1 MKEKRQGSHS
11 GPVTVENMS
20 ALRPSRLLLAALA
33 IVIAPAIASAQDI
46 PIGPTYICS
55 GEHIYVESCNIRD
68 LSDAANCMVAHPDKL
83 LPNGMNSYTYVARGA
98 LKKLLP
104 TCTQPSAKQTAAAA
118 AFQKRQQN
126 TYNANEQK
134 AIAQLDAPPPPGS
147 AAVPGRPAPPKN
159 AEERA
164 IRRCVTSGRLAAT
177 CTGNSLLGALG
188 QMLGGV
194 LPGAN
199 KEPEP
204 GPTMAGV
211 FEGPGQW
218 RLDFIDNGVLV
229 NCSDLSPNQEA
240 YTLDFK
246 TGRATLT
253 INTSPQPLVLALHAD
268 STITGPGPVT
278 LDGVIAAG
286 YVNDTPSNA
295 TQRDQNGNLYDSA
308 GNHVSGSANAGHT
321 VFNSRRVT
329 CPALNLSS
337 KGASVGA
344 QTMQT
349 DLLKSMFG
357 GDKGPRT
364 PPGIR
369 MHGIF
374 ASASTGF
381 SVQFFPES
389 AILGCGPDAAR
400 AYPYTVVADGAASYI
415 KIDAPDH
422 PLHLAFRP
430 DGSLDSGATGAYQVH
445 GRYATGQDEND
456 DFTFAPMEQTCN
468 LAALAP
474 SHEIPLTGGV
484 SGATASA
491 AIRPDSAAYNN
502 GGALSTPAAPLGN
515 ATLSIA
521 SGLAPQPGASSPLAS
536 RPYIIL
542 RDSYANTVAHAG
554 VIVPAGTSAYK
565 FAGMACGN
573 KTPDCQKIND
583 AIKAGAI
590 SAARADM
597 SGSATLPGVPPGT
610 YYLMISARI
619 GNQTYIWDHSV
630 QLRSGANSLTL
641 DQRSASPIN

>member
-1 MKEKRQGSHS
+1 MPAFRTSHF
-11 GPVTVENMS
+11 
-20 ALRPSRLLLAALA
+20 LLAALA

-46 PIGPTYICS
+46 PIGATYICS
-55 GEHIYVESCNIRD
+55 GERIYVESCNIRD
-68 LSDAANCMVAHPDKL
+68 LSDNANCMVAHPDKL

-104 TCTQPSAKQTAAAA
+104 SCTQPSAKQLTAAAA
-118 AFQKRQQN
+118 FEKRQQD

-134 AIAQLDAPPPPGS
+134 AIAQLTAPSPSLPSRAAPGQ
-147 AAVPGRPAPPKN
+147 PAPPKN
-159 AEERA
+159 AEERT

-177 CTGNSLLGALG
+177 CTGNSLLGAFG
-188 QMLGGV
+188 QMLGSV

-211 FEGPGQW
+211 FEGPGKW
-218 RLDFIDNGVLV
+218 RLDFIDGGVLV
-229 NCSDLSPNQEA
+229 NCSYLSPNQEA

-246 TGRATLT
+246 TGRAALT
-253 INTSPQPLVLALHAD
+253 INTRPRPLVLTLAAD
-268 STITGPGPVT
+268 GTITGPGPVT

-295 TQRDQNGNLYDSA
+295 TQKDQYGNLYDSA

-321 VFNSRRVT
+321 VFNSKQVT

-349 DLLKSMFG
+349 DLLKTMFG
-357 GDKGPRT
+357 GDKGPAT

-381 SVQFFPES
+381 SAQFFPES
-389 AILGCGPDAAR
+389 VILGCGPDAAR

-422 PLHLAFRP
+422 PLHLVFRP
-430 DGSLDSGATGAYQVH
+430 DGSLDPGATGPYQVH
-445 GRYATGQDEND
+445 GRYATGQDAND

-468 LAALAP
+468 LAALVP
-474 SHEIPLTGGV
+474 SHEIPLTTGGV
-484 SGATASA
+484 SGATTTAAVRPGSA
-491 AIRPDSAAYNN
+491 DYNN
-502 GGALSTPAAPLGN
+502 GGKLSVPDAPLGS

-521 SGLAPQPGASSPLAS
+521 SGIALQAGAPSPLAG

-542 RDSYANTVAHAG
+542 RDSYADTVAHAG
-554 VIVPAGTSAYK
+554 VMVPAGTSPYK

-573 KTPDCQKIND
+573 KTPDCQKISD

-619 GNQTYIWDHSV
+619 GNQSFIWDHPV
-630 QLRSGANSLTL
+630 QLRSGANSLKL
-641 DQRSASPIN
+641 DQRSASSIN

>member
-1 MKEKRQGSHS
+1 
-11 GPVTVENMS
+11 MS
-20 ALRPSRLLLAALA
+20 AIRPSRLFFAALVM
-33 IVIAPAIASAQDI
+33 VIAPAIASAQDI
-46 PIGPTYICS
+46 PIGATYICS

-68 LSDAANCMVAHPDKL
+68 LSDTATCMVGHPDKL

-104 TCTQPSAKQTAAAA
+104 TCTQPSANQRAAAA
-118 AFQKRQQN
+118 AFQKRQQD

-134 AIAQLDAPPPPGS
+134 AMAQLNAPPPPAPGN
-147 AAVPGRPAPPKN
+147 AAVSGQPAPPKN

-177 CTGNSLLGALG
+177 CTGNSLLGAFG
-188 QMLGGV
+188 QMLGSV

-199 KEPEP
+199 KQPEP

-211 FEGPGQW
+211 FEGPGKW
-218 RLDFIDNGVLV
+218 RLDFIDGGVLV
-229 NCSDLSPNQEA
+229 NCSNLSPNQEA

-253 INTSPQPLVLALHAD
+253 INTTPRPLVLTLNAD

-295 TQRDQNGNLYDSA
+295 TQKDQYGNLYDSA
-308 GNHVSGSANAGHT
+308 GNHVSGNANAGHT
-321 VFNSRRVT
+321 VFNSKRVT

-337 KGASVGA
+337 KGASIGA

-349 DLLKSMFG
+349 DVLKTMFG
-357 GDKGPRT
+357 GDKGPPT

-374 ASASTGF
+374 ASASSGF

-389 AILGCGPDAAR
+389 VILGCGPDAAR

-422 PLHLAFRP
+422 PLHLAFRA
-430 DGSLDSGATGAYQVH
+430 DGSLDPGATGPYQVH

-474 SHEIPLTGGV
+474 SHEIPMTGGV
-484 SGATASA
+484 SAATATATATATTTA
-491 AIRPDSAAYNN
+491 AVRPDSAAYNN
-502 GGALSTPAAPLGN
+502 GGTLSTPAAPLGN
-515 ATLSIA
+515 ATLTIA
-521 SGLAPQPGASSPLAS
+521 SGLAPQPGAPSPLAG

-542 RDSYANTVAHAG
+542 RDSYANTMAHAG
-554 VIVPAGTSAYK
+554 VMVPAGTSPYK

-590 SAARADM
+590 SAARADI

-610 YYLMISARI
+610 YYLMISTRI
-619 GNQTYIWDHSV
+619 GNQSFIWDHSV

>member
-1 MKEKRQGSHS
+1 
-11 GPVTVENMS
+11 MS
-20 ALRPSRLLLAALA
+20 AIRPACLFLAALTMVTA
-33 IVIAPAIASAQDI
+33 TAVTSAQDI
-46 PIGPTYICS
+46 PIGPTYVCS

-68 LSDAANCMVAHPDKL
+68 LSDTATCMVGHPDKL
-83 LPNGMNSYTYVARGA
+83 LPNGMNSYTYVTRGA

-104 TCTQPSAKQTAAAA
+104 TCTQPSATQLNAAA
-118 AFQKRQQN
+118 AFQKRQQE

-134 AIAQLDAPPPPGS
+134 AIAQLNAPPPPPPPGG
-147 AAVPGRPAPPKN
+147 AAAPGQPAPPKN
-159 AEERA
+159 ADERA

-177 CTGNSLLGALG
+177 CTGNSLLGAFG
-188 QMLGGV
+188 QMLGSV

-211 FEGPGQW
+211 FEGPGHW
-218 RLDFIDNGVLV
+218 RLDFIDGGVLIK
-229 NCSDLSPNQEA
+229 CADLSPNQEA

-253 INTSPQPLVLALHAD
+253 VNTRPRPLILSLHAD
-268 STITGPGPVT
+268 STITGPGPGPVT
-278 LDGVIAAG
+278 LDGVIASG

-308 GNHVSGSANAGHT
+308 GNHVSGSANTGHT
-321 VFNSRRVT
+321 VFSSRQAT

-349 DLLKSMFG
+349 DVLKSMFG
-357 GDKGPRT
+357 GDKGPPT
-364 PPGIR
+364 APGIR

-374 ASASTGF
+374 ASAATGF

-389 AILGCGPDAAR
+389 VILGCGPDAAR
-400 AYPYTVVADGAASYI
+400 AYPYTVITDGAASYI

-430 DGSLDSGATGAYQVH
+430 DGSLDPGAAGSYQVH

-456 DFTFAPMEQTCN
+456 NFTFAPMEQTCN

-474 SHEIPLTGGV
+474 SHEIPMTGGG
-484 SGATASA
+484 SGATAAA
-491 AIRPDSAAYNN
+491 AIRPGSAAYNN
-502 GGALSTPAAPLGN
+502 GGALSTPTAPLGI
-515 ATLSIA
+515 AILSIA
-521 SGLAPQPGASSPLAS
+521 SGLAVQPGAPSPLAG

-542 RDSYANTVAHAG
+542 RDSYANTVARAG
-554 VIVPAGTSAYK
+554 VMVPAGTSAYK

-573 KTPDCQKIND
+573 RTQDCQKIND

-597 SGSATLPGVPPGT
+597 SGSAILPGYPPAPT
-610 YYLMISARI
+610 TS
-619 GNQTYIWDHSV
+619 
-630 QLRSGANSLTL
+630 
-641 DQRSASPIN
+641 